1 MFKAYFQ
8 SLFPLFAIS
17 FFCKKRMPLQ
27 SGLYNK
33 RLVFLF
39 SIFFFLLSFSCFS
52 QQEIPRKKIGL
63 VLSGGGAKGFAHIG
77 VLKLID
83 QAGIK
88 IDFVGGTSMGSVV
101 GGLYASGYTG
111 MQIDSIFRATNF
123 DELITDYI
131 PRTSKNFFEKRNDEM
146 YAFTLPLNKFKIS
159 IPTALSKGIYNY
171 NLLVRLTDKVKDV
184 SDFNKLPIPFLC
196 IATDIETGEEVLLNN
211 GYLPQA
217 LLASSAFP
225 TIFSPVEINGRLLVD
240 GGVTNNYPVEEIKKL
255 GADIIIGVDVQDDLK
270 DRKSLKEATRILV
283 QISNLQ
289 MIKKMKIKQ
298 ALTDIYIKPDI
309 TKYGVISF
317 SEGNY
322 IVKKGEEAAFGVYDK
337 LLELGKS
344 NPKTNPKFRSTKKDT
359 LTINRIEEGDLKN
372 YTRAYIIGKL
382 GFNSPSKISYED
394 LKNGINKLNAT
405 QNFSAINYQII
416 KDEKGEN
423 LVLKLTENPN
433 RTFLKLALHYDP
445 LYKSSVLLNLT
456 QKKSL
461 FKNDVLSADIILG
474 DNFRYNL
481 DYYIDNGFYFSFG
494 LNSRVNQFNR
504 NVASDFNNGTVFNQL
519 QISTLNVDFLDFNNQ
534 AFVQT
539 IFAQKFLIGAGVEW
553 KYLRIKSN
561 TLNNSASVFE
571 NSDYGSVFGFMKY
584 DSFDNKYFPKKGWD
598 FSTKIQSYLYS
609 SDYSKQFNRFSIVNG
624 EASIAKTVFKNT
636 TLKFQTEAGF
646 TMGPKSA
653 PYLNF
658 VLGGYGFNA
667 INNFKPFYGYD
678 FVSLSSDSYLKTNAT
693 IDVEIY
699 KKNHLNLSGNFA
711 LVEDDLFE
719 KVDWISREKRTGYA
733 IGYGLETLLGPIEF
747 KYSWSPEVRK
757 NFFWL
762 SIGFWY

>member
-1 MFKAYFQ
+1 MKLKAKAK
-8 SLFPLFAIS
+8 S
-17 FFCKKRMPLQ
+17 
-27 SGLYNK
+27 NK
-33 RLVFLF
+33 SRGH
-39 SIFFFLLSFSCFS
+39 SIFYMLIAFCLLPFAL
-52 QQEIPRKKIGL
+52 QAQEVIPRKKIGL

-101 GGLYASGYTG
+101 GGLYASGYSAT
-111 MQIDSIFRATNF
+111 QIDSIFRATNF
-123 DELITDYI
+123 DELIKDYI
-131 PRTSKNFFEKRNDEM
+131 PRKSKNFFEKRNDEM
-146 YAFTLPLNKFKIS
+146 YAFTLPVNKFKIG

-171 NLLVRLTDKVKDV
+171 NLLVKLTDKVKDI

-196 IATDIETGEEVLLNN
+196 IGSDIETGEEVVLNK

-225 TIFSPVEINGRLLVD
+225 TIFTPVEINGRLLVD
-240 GGVTNNYPVEEIKKL
+240 GGVTNNYPVEELKKL

-289 MIKKMKIKQ
+289 MIKKMEAKRK
-298 ALTDIYIKPDI
+298 LTDIYIKPDI

-317 SEGNY
+317 SDGSEIIKEGE
-322 IVKKGEEAAFGVYDK
+322 KAAFVVYEK
-337 LLELGKS
+337 LKELGKS
-344 NPKTNPKFRSTKKDT
+344 NPIVAPRYVDTKKDS
-359 LTINRIEEGDLKN
+359 LNINQIEEGDLKN
-372 YTRAYIIGKL
+372 YTRAYVIGKL
-382 GFNSPSKISYED
+382 GFNAPSKISYED
-394 LKNGINKLNAT
+394 LKNGINKLDAT
-405 QNFSAINYQII
+405 QNFSAINYQVS
-416 KDEKGEN
+416 KSGNGEKIE
-423 LVLKLTENPN
+423 LKLTENPN
-433 RTFLKLALHYDP
+433 RTFVKLALHYDP
-445 LYKSSVLLNLT
+445 LYKSAILLNLT

-461 FKNDVLSADIILG
+461 FKNDVISADFILG

-494 LNSRVNQFNR
+494 IKSRLNRFNR
-504 NVASDFNNGTVFNQL
+504 NVASDFNNGTLFNQL
-519 QISTLNVDFLDFNNQ
+519 DISTLNVDFLDLDNR

-539 IFAQKFLIGAGVEW
+539 IFAQKFLIGAGLDW

-561 TLNNSASVFE
+561 TLNNSSSVFE
-571 NSDYGSVFGFMKY
+571 DSDYASVFGFFKY

-598 FSTKIQSYLYS
+598 FNSEINSYLYS
-609 SDYSKQFNRFSIVNG
+609 SDYSKQFNRFSIVSG
-624 EASIAKTVFKNT
+624 EASFAQTAFKKAT
-636 TLKFQTEAGF
+636 FKFQTEIGF
-646 TMGPKSA
+646 TMGQKSA

-678 FVSLSSDSYLKTNAT
+678 FVSLSGDSYLKTDAT

-699 KKNHLNLSGNFA
+699 KKNHLNFSANYA

-719 KVDWISREKRTGYA
+719 RVDWISREKRTGYA
-733 IGYGLETLLGPIEF
+733 LGYGLETFIGPIEF
-747 KYSWSPEVRK
+747 KYSWSPEVK
-757 NFFWL
+757 QNFFWL
-762 SIGFWY
+762 SLGFWF

>member
-1 MFKAYFQ
+1 MFKAYFP
-8 SLFPLFAIS
+8 SIFPLFAIS

-39 SIFFFLLSFSCFS
+39 SFVFFLFSEQSFS
-52 QQEIPRKKIGL
+52 QEEIPRKKIGL

-77 VLKLID
+77 VLKVIE

-88 IDFVGGTSMGSVV
+88 IDFIGGTSMGSVV
-101 GGLYASGYTG
+101 GGLYACGYSAT
-111 MQIDSIFRATNF
+111 QIDSIFRATNF
-123 DELITDYI
+123 DELVKDYI
-131 PRTSKNFFEKRNDEM
+131 PRNSKNFFEKRNDEM
-146 YAFTLPLNKFKIS
+146 YAFTLPVNNFKIEV
-159 IPTALSKGIYNY
+159 PTALSKGIYNY
-171 NLLVRLTDKVKDV
+171 NLLVKLTHKVKDI

-196 IATDIETGEEVLLNN
+196 IGSDIETGEEVLLNK

-225 TIFSPVEINGRLLVD
+225 TIFTPVEINGRLLVD
-240 GGVTNNYPVEEIKKL
+240 GGVTNNYPVEEIRKL
-255 GADIIIGVDVQDDLK
+255 GADYIIGVDVQDDLK

-289 MIKKMKIKQ
+289 MIKKMDAKRK
-298 ALTDIYIKPDI
+298 LTDLYIKPDI

-317 SEGNY
+317 SEVNE
-322 IVKKGEEAAFGVYDK
+322 IIKKGEEAGFGVYDQLK
-337 LLELGKS
+337 AIGVS
-344 NPKTNPKFRSTKKDT
+344 NPIEKTTGIKVQKDS
-359 LTINRIEEGDLKN
+359 LNLNIVEEGELKN
-372 YTRAYIIGKL
+372 YTRAYVIGKL
-382 GFNSPSKISYED
+382 GFNAPSKISYAD
-394 LKNGINKLNAT
+394 LKNGINKLDAT
-405 QNFSAINYQII
+405 QNFSAISYQVS
-416 KDEKGEN
+416 KSGNAEKLE
-423 LVLKLTENPN
+423 LKLTENPN

-445 LYKSSVLLNLT
+445 LYKSAVLVNFT

-461 FKNDVLSADIILG
+461 FKNDVISADLILG

-494 LNSRVNQFNR
+494 FKSRLNRFNR
-504 NVASDFNNGTVFNQL
+504 NVANDFNNGTLFNQL
-519 QISTLNVDFLDFNNQ
+519 NISTLNVDFLDFDNR

-539 IFAQKFLIGAGVEW
+539 IFAQKFLIGAGLDW

-561 TLNNSASVFE
+561 TLNNSISIFE
-571 NSDYGSVFGFMKY
+571 DSDYASVFGFAKY
-584 DSFDNKYFPKKGWD
+584 DSYDNKYFPKKGWE
-598 FSTKIQSYLYS
+598 FSSDINSYLYS
-609 SDYSKQFNRFSIVNG
+609 SDFSKQFNRFSIVSG
-624 EASIAKTVFKNT
+624 EASFAQTAWQKITFK
-636 TLKFQTEAGF
+636 LQTEIGF
-646 TMGPKSA
+646 TMGQKSA

-678 FVSLSSDSYLKTNAT
+678 FVSLSGDSYLKTNAT
-693 IDVEIY
+693 FDLEIF
-699 KKNHLNLSGNFA
+699 KKNHVNFSANYA

-733 IGYGLETLLGPIEF
+733 LGYGLETLLGPIEF
-747 KYSWSPEVRK
+747 KYSWSPEVK
-757 NFFWL
+757 ENFFWL
-762 SIGFWY
+762 SLGFWF